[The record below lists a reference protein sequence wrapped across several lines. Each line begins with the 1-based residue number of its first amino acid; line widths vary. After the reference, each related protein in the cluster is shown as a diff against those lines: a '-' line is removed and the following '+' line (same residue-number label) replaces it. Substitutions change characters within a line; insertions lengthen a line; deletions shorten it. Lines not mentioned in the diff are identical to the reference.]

1 MQWITVCWRRVKPA
15 LPYALA
21 LAFTALVAC
30 LTRHHEMWRDELQAW
45 LLARDSATPLQ
56 LLQNMRYEGHPGLWH
71 LLLWPLAQFSP
82 DPVWM
87 QILHVTLAGLS
98 ALMVFRCSPFSWGVK
113 LLLVLGYFFAYEW
126 AVIAR
131 NYAISV
137 LLLFTVCA
145 LFKERW
151 RWFPAI
157 ATALLLLCH
166 TNIFACLLVGVLTVT
181 LPIEFAVAYV
191 GRYRQAE
198 RYLGRFLVGM
208 GLIACGLYSSI
219 HQTIPPPDS
228 GFACGWRWQWREGA
242 ADSAG
247 EIVTRAY
254 LPVAVNRL
262 NFWNSNRFLDQPW
275 ENQGAPLIPRTGR
288 FACGLTLLA
297 LGSLFFLKRPW
308 LLVPYWLGNLTL
320 LTFYHVKY
328 QGGLRHSG
336 FLYLWF
342 VVLLWMSFAYRPW
355 ISSHRSRDWLPAFW
369 DRHRMKALVP
379 LLAVQ
384 VWGAMVAVPVD
395 WREPFSQASA
405 AAQWLRSEYPDLSK
419 FVVVG
424 DRSEAVSSVVAYL
437 ELKRIYYPD
446 RADFGSY
453 VIWDQQRLRNA
464 GRRIDSPVA
473 DLVRKTGKDAILILD
488 HELDGAGGNGKAI
501 LLHQFRGAIV
511 ADECYWIYRWPA
523 TTSGGAATKS

>member
-1 MQWITVCWRRVKPA
+1 MQWITVCWRRFRPA

-21 LAFTALVAC
+21 LAFAALVAC

-71 LLLWPLAQFSP
+71 LLLWPLARFSAN
-82 DPVWM
+82 PVGM
-87 QILHVTLAGLS
+87 QVLHVFLAGLS
-98 ALMVFRCSPFSWGVK
+98 ALLVFRCSPFSWGIK

-137 LLLFTVCA
+137 TLLFTVCA
-145 LFKERW
+145 LFEQRW

-157 ATALLLLCH
+157 AAALFLLCH
-166 TNIFACLLVGVLTVT
+166 TNFLACLLVLVLAVT

-208 GLIACGLYSSI
+208 GLIAAGLYTSI
-219 HQTIPPPDS
+219 QQTIPPPDT
-228 GFACGWRWQWREGA
+228 GYAGGWRWQWREGA
-242 ADSAG
+242 TASAG
-247 EIVTRAY
+247 ESVIRAY
-254 LPVAVNRL
+254 LPVAVNKI
-262 NFWNSNRFLDQPW
+262 NFWNTNRFMDEPW
-275 ENQGAPLIPRTGR
+275 KNTGAPLLQRTGR

-320 LTFYHVKY
+320 LTFYHVKF
-328 QGGLRHSG
+328 QGGIRHAG
-336 FLYLWF
+336 FLFLWF
-342 VVLLWMSFAYRPW
+342 IVLLWMSYSYRPW
-355 ISSHRSRDWLPAFW
+355 ITARQSVNWLPSFW

-379 LLAVQ
+379 LLAVH
-384 VWGAMVAVPVD
+384 VWGTAVAATVD
-395 WREPFSQASA
+395 WTEPFSQAQA
-405 AAQWLRSEYPDLSK
+405 AAQWLRSEYHDLSQ
-419 FVVVG
+419 FVFVG

-437 ELKRIYYPD
+437 ELRHIYYPD

-453 VIWDQQRLRNA
+453 VIWDQQRLRNT
-464 GRRIDSPVA
+464 GRRLNQSVE
-473 DLVRKTGKDAILILD
+473 DLVRKTGKDTILILN
-488 HELDGAGGNGKAI
+488 HEFDGAGGNGKAI
-501 LLHQFRGAIV
+501 LLHQYRGAIV
-511 ADECYWIYRWPA
+511 TDECYWIYRWPA
-523 TTSGGAATKS
+523 TRWL